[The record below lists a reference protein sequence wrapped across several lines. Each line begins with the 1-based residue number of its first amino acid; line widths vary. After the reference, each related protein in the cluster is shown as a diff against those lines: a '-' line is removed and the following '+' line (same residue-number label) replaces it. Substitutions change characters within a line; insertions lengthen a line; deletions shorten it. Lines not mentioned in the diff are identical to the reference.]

1 MGGGRAL
8 SAPSR
13 RRRRTS
19 LGMVSDQPFRGPQA
33 EVAEEM
39 DFSSL
44 GLLDDLVDAMQEF
57 GEEGGRGE
65 GRRRE

>member
-1 MGGGRAL
+1 MERSLGSA
-8 SAPSR
+8 APSR

-33 EVAEEM
+33 EVAEDV
-39 DFSSL
+39 DFGSL

-57 GEEGGRGE
+57 GEEG
-65 GRRRE
+65 